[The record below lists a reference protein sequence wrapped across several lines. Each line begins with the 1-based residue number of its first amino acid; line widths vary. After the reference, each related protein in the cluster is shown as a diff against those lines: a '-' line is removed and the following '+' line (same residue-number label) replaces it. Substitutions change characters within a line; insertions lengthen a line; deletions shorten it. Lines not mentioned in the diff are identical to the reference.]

1 MNEPI
6 TILSTKVIRALLKK
20 QLLEKNFLV
29 DEYDFI
35 ETVPV
40 LDSIRTPVFKK
51 HPPHY
56 IFTSKK
62 AAECFSRFLKG
73 KKFQLPAKYYVYC
86 LSGETKKAVIKAGMR
101 PTLSA
106 PNSRQL
112 AQMIYKKGISKKL
125 IFFCSNLRR
134 NDLPDF
140 LSSKDIKIKEIVL
153 YKTLLL
159 PKHFVTNYKAILFF
173 SPSAIHSFFMSN
185 KANPGTRFFCIGTTT
200 ANTLKEIVPIEKI
213 IIADKPTQQN
223 VTEKVISYFTSKKIP
238 DYLK

>member
-1 MNEPI
+1 MNETI

-20 QLLEKNFLV
+20 QLLEKNILV

-35 ETVPV
+35 ETVSVP
-40 LDSIRTPVFKK
+40 DSISTPLFKK

-62 AAECFSRFLKG
+62 AAECFSIFLKE
-73 KKFQLPAKYYVYC
+73 KKLQLPAKYYAYC
-86 LSGETKKAVIKAGMR
+86 LNGETKKAVIKAGMR
-101 PTLSA
+101 PTLTA

-140 LSSKDIKIKEIVL
+140 LSSMGIKIKEIVL

-159 PKHFVTNYKAILFF
+159 PRHVVTNYKAILFF
-173 SPSAIHSFFMSN
+173 SPSAVQSFFMSN
-185 KANPGTRFFCIGTTT
+185 KLNPHARFFCIGKTT
-200 ANTLKEIVPIEKI
+200 ANTLKETVPIEKI
-213 IIADKPTQQN
+213 IIADKPTQQDI
-223 VTEKVISYFTSKKIP
+223 TKKVISYFTSKNIP
-238 DYLK
+238 YYLK